1 MGFTASAGAGSTGSL
16 RSVPLG
22 DRQDIYFIDIFEYGI
37 LKSPLQI
44 IDDYADR
51 YSIVI
56 TNEMVHTDTTEV
68 YKRALRNLLAALP
81 NATAMA
87 NKAEMQYLLASQIC
101 AILDWE
107 YSIHSKIF
115 YLEKDFD
122 ENASFSVFLDCVKNT
137 AMMMTVA
144 GSIGLMTV
152 VESCMNR

>member
-1 MGFTASAGAGSTGSL
+1 LEFVRSAGAGSTSTL

-44 IDDYADR
+44 IDDYEDR

-81 NATAMA
+81 NATAMV

-101 AILDWE
+101 AILEWE
-107 YSIHSKIF
+107 YSIHFKKF